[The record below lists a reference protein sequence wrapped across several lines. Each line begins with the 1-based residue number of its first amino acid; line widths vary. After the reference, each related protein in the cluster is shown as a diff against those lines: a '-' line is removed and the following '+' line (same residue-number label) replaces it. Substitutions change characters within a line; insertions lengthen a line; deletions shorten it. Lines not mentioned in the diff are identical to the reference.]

1 MPKNEKHINDE
12 SDQNIEVA
20 ESKNDEIP
28 DQTDQRHHHKNPKK
42 TLVILLSTTIIVLL
56 IAVAGLAG
64 HVMNLGRER
73 FANQPTMINSYIQDQ
88 QSPRMGRMQ
97 GQRRAPISTVNTDI
111 TNGVVIS
118 VGSNSFVI
126 GGNGSQ
132 YTVNTTDTTEY
143 NTTTKKV
150 AVGDSVIVS
159 GTVTDKTIAATDV
172 RIVNY

>member
-12 SDQNIEVA
+12 SDQNIEVV
-20 ESKNDEIP
+20 ESKNDEIS
-28 DQTDQRHHHKNPKK
+28 DQTDRRYHHKNPKK
-42 TLVILLSTTIIVLL
+42 TFVILLSTTIVVLV

-64 HVMNLGRER
+64 HVMNLDRGR
-73 FANQPTMINSYIQDQ
+73 FVNQPTIMNSYVQDQ

-97 GQRRAPISTVNTDI
+97 SQRRAPISTVNTDI

-118 VGSNSFVI
+118 VGSNSFEI
-126 GGNGSQ
+126 GGNGNQ

-159 GTVTDKTIAATDV
+159 GTVTDKTITATDV